1 LIVQP
6 FASMFNFRKIFNK
19 KLDFMLD
26 ISLTIS

>member
-1 LIVQP
+1 LMVHP
-6 FASMFNFRKIFNK
+6 FASIVTFRKIFNK